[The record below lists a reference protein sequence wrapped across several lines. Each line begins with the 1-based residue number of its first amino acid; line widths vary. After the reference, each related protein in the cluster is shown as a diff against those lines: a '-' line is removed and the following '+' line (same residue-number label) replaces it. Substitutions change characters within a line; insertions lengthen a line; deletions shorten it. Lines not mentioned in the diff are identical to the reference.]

1 MPQSIT
7 ITLPTTSSYA
17 VLNWSLSSLYEQ
29 SWVKKISDPKSSTH
43 YPIKLLRYWF
53 MYHLIKDEYT
63 RLGRPLR
70 VCEIGV
76 DRGQMRRYM
85 QDAGFT
91 DIACWE
97 AVDYKLQPELM
108 ESSYTKQI
116 QANVDLPDFS
126 LAEKYDVIIVLHLL
140 EHLFEP
146 EQLIEKLY
154 PALVPSGVLI
164 GGFPAVPQLLEA
176 YQQKKHRQTA
186 KDFGHVST
194 FSPQRVKNM
203 ARSCGLSLDFM
214 SGTFFL
220 RKRNFFLENFK
231 GWIRLNLFWG
241 ALFPALSGE
250 IYWRIRK

>member
-1 MPQSIT
+1 M
-7 ITLPTTSSYA
+7 
-17 VLNWSLSSLYEQ
+17 
-29 SWVKKISDPKSSTH
+29 H
-43 YPIKLLRYWF
+43 
-53 MYHLIKDEYT
+53 HLIKEEYA

-91 DIACWE
+91 GIACWE

-146 EQLIEKLY
+146 EQLVARLN
-154 PALVPSGVLI
+154 PALV
-164 GGFPAVPQLLEA
+164 LEW
-176 YQQKKHRQTA
+176 RF
-186 KDFGHVST
+186 D
-194 FSPQRVKNM
+194 R
-203 ARSCGLSLDFM
+203 
-214 SGTFFL
+214 
-220 RKRNFFLENFK
+220 
-231 GWIRLNLFWG
+231 W
-241 ALFPALSGE
+241 LSGSTA
-250 IYWRIRK
+250 IDRSIPAKKAPSDGQGF